1 MPDTRTMTQI
11 RRDVI
16 ARETAQHTLGKWVFR
31 ADDMMIVRLS
41 PTGGLLDN
49 LHIAEIKR
57 QGPETEANAR
67 LIAAAPETAAER
79 DRLKAEKA
87 ELVEALER
95 LEDYTSRATNDLNDQ
110 DTGWY
115 YQLIAAT
122 QKARAAIAKANS

>member
-1 MPDTRTMTQI
+1 MT
-11 RRDVI
+11 
-16 ARETAQHTLGKWVFR
+16 EQHTPGEWVFR

-41 PTGGLLDN
+41 PRGGLLDN

-67 LIAAAPETAAER
+67 LIASAPETAAER
-79 DRLKAEKA
+79 DQLKTEKA